1 MTGLGPDLGSDLGP
15 HLGPHLGPNRA
26 PILVAGGGIGGLALA
41 LALAR
46 QGVRSVV
53 LERQAEPTAAGA
65 GIQLGPNGVRAL
77 QQLGLKSALEPLV
90 GTPSALI
97 VYQGRTGRPLA
108 TLPLGAFVAA
118 RHRAPYWV
126 AHRGDVHAALVAA
139 AARTP
144 LIGLRTGFAVGDVRL
159 GGAGVEVLS
168 IAGKLASGSALVGAD
183 GLWSRVRACVCPV
196 VPTFAGATAT
206 RTVLPAACA
215 GRLAQMSL
223 GLWLTPGVHV
233 VHYPVRAGSEV
244 AVVVIATEDWRGREW
259 DTVADPEALLRRL
272 GGFHQSLREV
282 LSRAQTWR
290 KWALFSLSAL
300 PSWVAGRV
308 VLMGDAAHAMLP
320 YLAQGGALALED
332 ALVLADCLAELP
344 GDEIAAL
351 ARFSALR
358 RARALRVERASRRQ
372 GRIYHLSP
380 PFAWARD
387 LALRMLPGSL
397 LMARL
402 DWLYDWGAKS

>member
-1 MTGLGPDLGSDLGP
+1 LGNGRPPPVL
-15 HLGPHLGPNRA
+15 
-26 PILVAGGGIGGLALA
+26 IAGGGIGGLALA

-46 QGVRSVV
+46 RGRQALV
-53 LERQAEPTAAGA
+53 LEQRHTLTTAGA

-77 QQLGLKSALEPLV
+77 AQLGLRGALEPLV
-90 GTPSALI
+90 GTPSVLI

-108 TLPLGAFVAA
+108 TLPLGAFMAD

-126 AHRGDVHAALVAA
+126 VHRGDLHAALVAA
-139 AARTP
+139 ATHNP
-144 LIGLRTGFAVGDVRL
+144 LIGLRTGFAVAEVRT
-159 GGAGVEVLS
+159 GAASVEVLS
-168 IAGKLASGSALVGAD
+168 HSGKRASGSALVGAD

-215 GRLAQMSL
+215 GRLAEASL
-223 GLWLTPGVHV
+223 GLWLTPGVHI
-233 VHYPVRAGSEV
+233 VHYPVRAGAEV

-259 DTVADPEALLRRL
+259 ETEADPQTLFECLD
-272 GGFHQSLREV
+272 GFHQNLLEV
-282 LSRAQTWR
+282 LGRARNWR
-290 KWALFSLSAL
+290 KWALFSLGAL
-300 PSWVAGRV
+300 PAWVAGRV

-344 GDEIAAL
+344 GDEIAAF

-358 RARALRVERASRRQ
+358 RARALRVARTSRRQ

-380 PFAWARD
+380 PLTWARD
-387 LALRMLPGSL
+387 LALRALPGSL

-402 DWLYDWGAKS
+402 DWLYGWGAKG